1 MMFHPVGGVLLHLRR
16 KTFPSM
22 NITKK
27 FDSLT
32 AFASWLDTAPLA
44 GYFSKKPKS
53 CQSHKEDNADWY
65 GTANYEEA
73 QNLMLSGWHEGAE
86 RVRACMADHLS
97 PKDGKRVCNSVVG
110 FAPNVPAY
118 IVGAPASM
126 ISKKTIKTPR
136 RVVSIVYNCA
146 VGASV
151 SASEVENA
159 AATLFNVVAGLESS
173 GVRVELWVCSFS
185 IDEDLNNTVSMAVR
199 IKTASQPFNLLKMV
213 FPMVHPSFN
222 RRFKFALI
230 ERIGVDSKF
239 KYYGAVINNR
249 NKMAT
254 MAKNIGINAN
264 ACFSFDT
271 INGKTE
277 KEIADMIK

>member
-1 MMFHPVGGVLLHLRR
+1 MKLA
-16 KTFPSM
+16 
-22 NITKK
+22 KK
-27 FDSLT
+27 FESLT

-53 CQSHKEDNADWY
+53 CQSHKEDTGNWY
-65 GTANYEEA
+65 GTANYEDA
-73 QNLMLSGWHEGAE
+73 QNLMMSGWHEGAA

-97 PKDGKRVCNSVVG
+97 PKDGKKVCNSVVG

-118 IVGAPASM
+118 LCGAPACM
-126 ISKKTIKTPR
+126 ISKKTTKTPR

-146 VGASV
+146 VPASV
-151 SASEVENA
+151 SASEIENA

-173 GVRVELWVCSFS
+173 GVRVELWACSFS
-185 IDEDLNNTVSMAVR
+185 MDEDLNINNTVSMAVR

-239 KYYGAVINNR
+239 KYYGGVINNQ
-249 NKMAT
+249 NKMAA
-254 MAKNIGINAN
+254 MAKEMGINAN

-271 INGKTE
+271 ITGKTE
-277 KEIADMIK
+277 KEISNMIK